1 MKKQIVIAA
10 VVMLAAISHGQMFAQ
25 MFGQSFA
32 YVSATGGNVTNYT
45 LDGISYRAHI
55 FTNSGTF
62 TVTAGGSVDYLVVGG
77 GGGGGGRKGAG
88 KGAGRRGARI
98 TQEFGIEPGQFK
110 HVGQGLEFCIALQSL
125 RLRFLKYKQKLYF
138 GFRTVS
144 PPASRLTLRDS
155 SITL

>member
-1 MKKQIVIAA
+1 MRMRMNEV
-10 VVMLAAISHGQMFAQ
+10 
-25 MFGQSFA
+25 
-32 YVSATGGNVTNYT
+32 
-45 LDGISYRAHI
+45 
-55 FTNSGTF
+55 
-62 TVTAGGSVDYLVVGG
+62 
-77 GGGGGGRKGAG
+77 
-88 KGAGRRGARI
+88 RRVLPQPVEHRMRI
-98 TQEFGIEPGQFK
+98 TPEFGIEPGQFK